1 MTEIKKEDYDQYLNE
16 EYLSVKEAAELLEIG
31 EDELKGLVTK
41 HQIPSHTVAGVFL
54 RLKKKEIEDLKI
66 KWRIERELFPAQTPF
81 FQHETV
87 VTKAGL
93 DRGACWRPSP
103 PTVRIPGAVIKPMLP
118 DRQERVKAA
127 GPRRRRRASATA
139 PPVAATEGPFNGH
152 MQ

>member
-1 MTEIKKEDYDQYLNE
+1 MTEIKKEEYDQYLNE
-16 EYLSVKEAAELLEIG
+16 EYLSVKEAAELLEIS

-93 DRGACWRPSP
+93 GEKLGDFWYFNDFYILCSAL
-103 PTVRIPGAVIKPMLP
+103 IMLLLYTIL
-118 DRQERVKAA
+118 
-127 GPRRRRRASATA
+127 ST
-139 PPVAATEGPFNGH
+139 H
-152 MQ
+152 